1 MIGHPPEEY
10 GELNEGIQSVLITQ
24 QEIEK
29 RVHELGRQI
38 AEDYS
43 GHNPLLVGVLKG
55 VVPFMADLM
64 RAVTIPL
71 EVDYIDIARFKPDGR
86 RSGAVRLAKDLNAPI
101 AGRHILF
108 VEDVIDTGMTLN
120 YLLNNLRARDPA
132 SIEVCVFF
140 NKPTHRLADI
150 AIKYK
155 GFDLPD
161 KFVVGYGL
169 DYREHYRNLP
179 YVGLLHAH
187 VFQGKEAKRPA
198 LGA

>member
-1 MIGHPPEEY
+1 MTGHPLESY
-10 GELNEGIQSVLITQ
+10 VGLADGIQSILITQ
-24 QEIEK
+24 EEIEA
-29 RVHELGRQI
+29 RVCELGRQI
-38 AEDYS
+38 ADDYRAR
-43 GHNPLLVGVLKG
+43 NPLLVGVLKG

-64 RAVTIPL
+64 RAITIPL
-71 EVDYIDIARFKPDGR
+71 EVDYIDIARFAPGGH
-86 RSGAVRLAKDLNAPI
+86 SGAVRLEKDLNTPI

-108 VEDVIDTGMTLN
+108 IEDVIDTGMTLN

-150 AIKYK
+150 PLKYK

-179 YVGLLHAH
+179 FVGLLHAE
-187 VFQGKEAKRPA
+187 VFQKKDGNKKAK
-198 LGA
+198 